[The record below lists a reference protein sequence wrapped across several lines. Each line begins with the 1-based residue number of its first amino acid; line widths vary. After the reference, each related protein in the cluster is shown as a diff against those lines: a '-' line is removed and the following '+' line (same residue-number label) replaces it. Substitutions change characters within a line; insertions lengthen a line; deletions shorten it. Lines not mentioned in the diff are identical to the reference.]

1 LANPNKSLIFALRK
15 VKKQQVLTNKTFN
28 YYGTVLSSM
37 YSEKE
42 LENGKT
48 ARENDVV

>member
-1 LANPNKSLIFALRK
+1 LHREN
-15 VKKQQVLTNKTFN
+15 KKQQVLINKAFN
-28 YYGTVLSSM
+28 HYGTVLSSM

-48 ARENDVV
+48 TRENDIV